1 MWEERIGVLE
11 QLSFL
16 IEKMIKNTKK
26 PPFGQTALS
35 PVQDDKVQNEIQY
48 SNSEIPILFCLVL
61 RTLREVTALR
71 EGGMD

>member
-16 IEKMIKNTKK
+16 IEKTVKNTKK
-26 PPFGQTALS
+26 TPFGQTALS
-35 PVQDDKVQNEIQY
+35 PVQDDKVQDEIQ
-48 SNSEIPILFCLVL
+48 SNYFLFGAQNTYLHFG
-61 RTLREVTALR
+61 VTALK